1 MIPGLSNDILT
12 ISDIRKTAVINNEL
26 LRLQIDIGGLQET
39 RLAESGCLK
48 ESDYTFF
55 WHGKKEEEVRE
66 YGVGFAVRNSLLDK
80 VLLDNTGTERLLSMR
95 LNTSDG
101 PLNLL
106 CVYAPT
112 LTAPDDIKDIFYN
125 QLKSTIKGYEKQE
138 PLIILGDFNARVG
151 CDNEAWPNCLVH
163 FGVGKCND
171 NGQRLLELCSY
182 HELCITNTFFSTK
195 PHHRVSWRH
204 PRSKQW
210 HQLDLILARRAFLTN
225 FLVPRSYHS
234 ADCDTDHSIVCS
246 KIRLQPRRFH
256 HAKQVRKPKIDVT
269 KTRHPDQSTN
279 FEALFSSTFIG
290 DYAAPSTE
298 Q

>member
-1 MIPGLSNDILT
+1 MTPGLSNDILT

-26 LRLQIDIGGLQET
+26 LRLQIDIAGLQET
-39 RLAESGCLK
+39 RIAESGCLK

-55 WHGKKEEEVRE
+55 WYGKKEEEVRE

-125 QLKSTIKGYEKQE
+125 QLESTIKGYKKQE
-138 PLIILGDFNARVG
+138 PLIILGDFNAQVG
-151 CDNEAWPNCLVH
+151 CGNEAWPNCLGH

-171 NGQRLLELCSY
+171 NGQCLLELCSY
-182 HELCITNTFFSTK
+182 HELCITNPFLQHKATPQSVLETSTLQTVA
-195 PHHRVSWRH
+195 PV
-204 PRSKQW
+204 RS
-210 HQLDLILARRAFLTN
+210 
-225 FLVPRSYHS
+225 HS
-234 ADCDTDHSIVCS
+234 C
-246 KIRLQPRRFH
+246 
-256 HAKQVRKPKIDVT
+256 
-269 KTRHPDQSTN
+269 
-279 FEALFSSTFIG
+279 
-290 DYAAPSTE
+290 
-298 Q
+298 

>member
-1 MIPGLSNDILT
+1 MRTMTSGLSNDIQA
-12 ISDIRKTAVINNEL
+12 ICDIRKTAVINNEL
-26 LRLQIDIGGLQET
+26 LRLRIDIAGLQET

-80 VLLDNTGTERLLSMR
+80 VQLGDTGTERLLSMR

-112 LTAPDDIKDIFYN
+112 LTAPDDIKFSFYN
-125 QLKSTIKGYEKQE
+125 HLETTIKGYQKQE
-138 PLIILGDFNARVG
+138 ASIILGDFNARVG
-151 CDNEAWPNCLVH
+151 DDYEAWPNCLGH
-163 FGVGKCND
+163 FRVGKCND

-195 PHHRVSWRH
+195 PHHRVSWKH

-210 HQLDLILARRAFLTN
+210 HQLDLILARQPL
-225 FLVPRSYHS
+225 FLVTRSYHS

-246 KIRLQPRRFH
+246 KLRLEPRKFH
-256 HAKQVRKPKIDVT
+256 HTKQVQRPKIDVT
-269 KTRHPDQSTN
+269 KT
-279 FEALFSSTFIG
+279 
-290 DYAAPSTE
+290 
-298 Q
+298 

>member
-1 MIPGLSNDILT
+1 MLERAD
-12 ISDIRKTAVINNEL
+12 INNEL
-26 LRLQIDIGGLQET
+26 LRLRIDIAGLQET
-39 RLAESGCLK
+39 RPAETGCLK

-80 VLLDNTGTERLLSMR
+80 VQLGDNGTERLLSMR
-95 LNTSDG
+95 LNTLDG

-112 LTAPDDIKDIFYN
+112 LTAPDDIKDSFYN
-125 QLKSTIKGYEKQE
+125 QLETTIKDYQKQE
-138 PLIILGDFNARVG
+138 ALIILGDFNARVG
-151 CDNEAWPNCLVH
+151 DDYEAWPNCLGH

-182 HELCITNTFFSTK
+182 HELCITNTFLSTK

-210 HQLDLILARRAFLTN
+210 HQLDLILARRPFLKN
-225 FLVPRSYHS
+225 FLVTRSYQS

-246 KIRLQPRRFH
+246 KLRLEPRKFH
-256 HAKQVRKPKIDVT
+256 HTKQVQRPKIDIT
-269 KTRHPDQSTN
+269 KT
-279 FEALFSSTFIG
+279 
-290 DYAAPSTE
+290 
-298 Q
+298 